1 MSRLWYRQP
10 AKEWEEALP
19 LGNGRL
25 GAMVYGGVDRE
36 CVQVNEESMW
46 YGGSV
51 NRRNPDAREALP
63 RVRQLLREEKPQE
76 AEKLMDLTFAG
87 CPDSMHPY
95 QTLGEIQFYFD
106 GINGKAADTIGRFR
120 KSFDLEGV
128 EGYER
133 SLSLDE
139 AVCQVDFQDGETK
152 YFREFLISK
161 PADCLLMHFRT
172 AGAEKLNFYVQL
184 KREKSFDG
192 VKRLGDDG
200 ILLHGNLGRGGS
212 EFAMALRASVKGG
225 RVQVLGETLRVEEAE
240 EATLYFTADTTW
252 HYRKKELNVFL
263 AGSDCSEKEFL
274 KEKLQNR
281 LNSAMEKSWE
291 ELLAEHKADYSSLYN
306 RFSFSLKGDEAY
318 EQEPTD
324 ARLTAVKEGRRDL
337 GLDRLLM
344 DYGRYL
350 MISCS
355 RPGGLP
361 ATLQGLWNASMTP
374 PWDSKYTININT
386 EMNYWMAESC
396 ALPECHLPLFDL
408 IGRIQENGRLT
419 AREMYGCRGF
429 VCHHNTDINGDTAP
443 QDIWHAGSYWVMGAV
458 WLCTHLWTHYQYTL
472 DRNFLEKAF
481 PVMAEAAL
489 FFVDFLTEEDGYLAT
504 NPSVSPEN
512 TYLLP
517 DGSKG
522 CACIGASMDNQ
533 ILGELFGDVLAA
545 WEVLEGQEYHI
556 EGVEDIS
563 ELMKEISQCM
573 DRLRPDLISPSH
585 GTLQEWA
592 EDYEEAEPGHRHISH
607 LFALYPGKQIT
618 MDQTP
623 ELAAAARKT
632 LERRLINGGGH
643 TGWSRAWII
652 NFWAALWD
660 GEKSYENIQKLLE
673 ISTYPNLFDRHP
685 PFQID
690 GNFGACAGI
699 CNMLV
704 QCRDD
709 SVVLLPALP
718 KAWESGSVRGLR
730 LMGNSSIDMTWEKGE
745 LKEAVIWAD
754 SDYQTE
760 MIYQGRKISVQIKR
774 GGEVHGSGE
783 AEVRKA
789 LTLREAVEAVSR
801 EKGGLALNHL

>member
-10 AKEWEEALP
+10 AGEWEEALP

-36 CVQVNEESMW
+36 CIQVNEESVW
-46 YGGSV
+46 YGGPV
-51 NRRNPDAREALP
+51 NRGNPDAREALP
-63 RVRQLLREEKPQE
+63 RVRQLLREGKPRE
-76 AEKLMDLTFAG
+76 AEKLMDLAFAG

-120 KSFDLEGV
+120 KSFDMEGV

-139 AVCQVDFQDGETK
+139 AACRVGFQDRETK
-152 YFREFLISK
+152 HSREFFISK
-161 PADCLLMHFRT
+161 PADCLLMRFCA
-172 AGAEKLNFYVQL
+172 AGPEKLSFYVRL

-192 VKRLGDDG
+192 VEKLGNDG

-212 EFAMALRASVKGG
+212 EFAMALRASAKGG
-225 RVQVLGETLRVEEAE
+225 SVRVLGETLCVEDAE
-240 EATLYFTADTTW
+240 EAVLYFTADTTW
-252 HYRKKELNVFL
+252 H
-263 AGSDCSEKEFL
+263 EKFHNQEFL

-281 LNSAMEKSWE
+281 INSAMKKTWE
-291 ELLAEHKADYSSLYN
+291 ELLEEHKADYSGLYD
-306 RFSFSLKGDEAY
+306 RFMFSLEGEEAY
-318 EQEPTD
+318 EDEPTD
-324 ARLTAVKEGRRDL
+324 ARLAAVREGRRDL

-361 ATLQGLWNASMTP
+361 ATLQGLWNTSMTP
-374 PWDSKYTININT
+374 PWDSKYTVNINT

-408 IGRIQENGRLT
+408 ISRMRDNGRVT

-429 VCHHNTDINGDTAP
+429 VCHHNTDINGDTVP
-443 QDIWHAGSYWVMGAV
+443 QDIWHAGSYWVMGAA

-472 DRNFLEKAF
+472 DRAFLEKAF

-489 FFVDFLTEEDGYLAT
+489 FFVDFLTGEGGYLAT

-512 TYLLP
+512 TYILP

-533 ILGELFGDVLAA
+533 ILRELFGDVLSA
-545 WEVLEGQEYHI
+545 WEVLEDQGQILDSQGQMEGEQSQALEGRTPGSPASAKYHI

-563 ELMKEISQCM
+563 ELMEEISHCM
-573 DRLRPDLISPSH
+573 SRLRPDQISPRY

-607 LFALYPGKQIT
+607 LFALYPGTQIT
-618 MDQTP
+618 VDQTP

-632 LERRLINGGGH
+632 LEKRLANGGGH

-652 NFWAALWD
+652 SFWAALWD
-660 GEKSYENIQKLLE
+660 GEKAYENIQKLLE

-690 GNFGACAGI
+690 GNFGVCAGI

-704 QCRDD
+704 QCRDS

-730 LMGNSSIDMTWEKGE
+730 LIGNASLDMRWEKGV
-745 LKEAVIWAD
+745 LKEAVIRAG

-760 MIYQGRKISVQIKR
+760 IIYRGRKISVQVKK
-774 GGEVHGSGE
+774 GES
-783 AEVRKA
+783 ARIW
-789 LTLREAVEAVSR
+789 
-801 EKGGLALNHL
+801 